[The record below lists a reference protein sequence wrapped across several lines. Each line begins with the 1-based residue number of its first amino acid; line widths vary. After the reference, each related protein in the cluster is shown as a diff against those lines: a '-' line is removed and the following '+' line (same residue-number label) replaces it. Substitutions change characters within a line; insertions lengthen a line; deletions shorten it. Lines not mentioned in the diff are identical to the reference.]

1 MVQEERP
8 KTVYWL
14 ENKLYLNITNK
25 CSNNCTF
32 CIRHFKKG
40 VGGFCLR
47 LEREPTSD
55 QIISELK
62 EVIFRRNWE
71 EIVFCG
77 FGEPTERLDCLL
89 EVSRWIRQNY
99 RRPVKIRVNTNGQGL
114 LINSGR
120 DVPNELKSA
129 GVDKVSVSLNAG
141 GKEVYQEICRPKFE
155 NAFDAVLD
163 FILKA
168 KKELEVEVTA
178 VTIPE
183 VDLQEIKATA
193 EKMGL
198 KLRLRQ
204 YIPCFW

>member
-8 KTVYWL
+8 MTVYWL

-40 VGGFCLR
+40 VGGFFLR
-47 LEREPTSD
+47 LDKEPSSD
-55 QIISELK
+55 QIFSELK
-62 EVIFRRNWE
+62 EVIFKRSWE

-99 RRPVKIRVNTNGQGL
+99 RRPVKIRVNTNGQGF

-120 DVPNELKSA
+120 DVLKELKSA
-129 GVDKVSVSLNAG
+129 GVDRVSVSLNAS

-168 KKELEVEVTA
+168 EKELEVEVTA

-183 VDLQEIKATA
+183 VNLQEVEATA